1 MERMRA
7 AIKADKFVKPEWFDL
22 IPFKA
27 ALEKFVKAS
36 AEKRS
41 EFRTCLVNC
50 EQNIR
55 DCFKDLNSE
64 LSFKKIVDLMELK
77 AKF

>member
-1 MERMRA
+1 MAGKKNNNQAMERMRA

-55 DCFKDLNSE
+55 DCFKD
-64 LSFKKIVDLMELK
+64 
-77 AKF
+77 